1 MKLTLKQKLLGASLS
16 VVIVMAAVLTWL
28 SINQLS
34 TQTHQAMLQRAEALA
49 ATASKG
55 ITDWINIRKSITT
68 AVDNYTGEQDIIPY
82 LKQARIAGGF
92 DDVYYGT
99 SKGDMLR
106 SIPERNQAGYDPRT
120 RPWYVDAVSAGK
132 EIITPA
138 YTDAVTNAL
147 LITIAEPIR
156 KNGQLTGVVGA
167 DVLIDQ
173 LVSNVVNLNAGENAY
188 AMLVDTQDGKLLAHR
203 NKDLT
208 LKSLISFDASLTNS
222 AITNAAR
229 DHKMLE
235 INRDGRDKWL
245 YFKAVPDTNW
255 IFGIEMDQDTEAAA
269 LHSLIYRLLGVAF
282 VITVIVLIAMSYLI
296 SYLVRDLA
304 WVSKALAEIASG
316 DADLTQRLEVTSNDE
331 IGVLAHNFNK
341 FVDNMHRMVSRL
353 GTISSS
359 LADQSKHSAHQAEEN
374 SSRIRTQQDE
384 INMVATAIHE
394 MSCAT
399 HEIAGNADNTAGNS
413 SDAVTACDSGA
424 SYVTQTQASIE
435 NLAQKVEVATGVIL
449 ELEEHGHAISNILST
464 IQGIAEQTN
473 LLALNAAIEAARAGE
488 QGRGFAVVADEV
500 RVLSQRTHASTQEIQ
515 QTIETLQS
523 TTGKAVNIMN
533 DSRDLAATSVTDAD
547 TASQSLI
554 HIREVVALINDMA
567 TQIASAAEEQ
577 ASVTTEITRNTEGIR
592 DVSDQFASEAEEAA
606 KQAAELSGLSH
617 ELATEIRRFKL

>member
-106 SIPERNQAGYDPRT
+106 SIPERNQAGYDPRI

-208 LKSLISFDASLTNS
+208 LKPLISFDASLTNS